1 MQYVDV
7 ETTVIVV
14 RQYENRITCGPND
27 TDAMG
32 GLFKKNLIAIIV
44 CILWCCTVTLALRLN
59 IQSPKWINQISND
72 NLTGIP
78 KSVLKL
84 QDRFLYP
91 TRVFLQN
98 MFGSQHQI
106 DKSRMLKR
114 TQEKV
119 HKSIKFFCDTNGTRS
134 ETRPTS
140 VHELR
145 PGDIDIIGSVGDSLT
160 VGTGSFSYFLPQL
173 IVDHRG
179 TSWSAGGKGT
189 WREFLTVPNILKV
202 FNPKLIGY
210 AYGDAVAE
218 QRFSQFNVAEVGA
231 LSRDLPF
238 MTRELVK
245 RIKNDERINITE
257 DWKLISIMMG
267 SNTFCLE
274 LCYDD
279 YSIYAEK
286 HRQEVLTALLYI
298 KEHLPRTIVNLIL
311 SPSLEILL
319 KFTNLPTICFFT
331 HIVECPCL
339 YAIQYKDKLSDY
351 IKVMKQFQEVEK
363 ELIELEELKNK
374 DDFTVVLQTFTEHLN
389 FPLNRFN
396 TTDTSYLASDCF
408 HFSQK
413 GYARAANALWN
424 NMMEPVGLKSTD
436 WSKEF
441 DRFVCPTNESPYI
454 RTWKNSIS

>member
-1 MQYVDV
+1 M
-7 ETTVIVV
+7 
-14 RQYENRITCGPND
+14 R
-27 TDAMG
+27 

-44 CILWCCTVTLALRLN
+44 CVLWCCTVTLALRLN
-59 IQSPKWINQISND
+59 IQSPKWVHQISND

-91 TRVFLQN
+91 TR
-98 MFGSQHQI
+98 
-106 DKSRMLKR
+106 R

-119 HKSIKFFCDTNGTRS
+119 QKSFKFFCDTNGTRS

-173 IVDHRG
+173 VVDHRG

-189 WREFLTVPNILKV
+189 WREFLTIPNILKV

-245 RIKNDERINITE
+245 RIKNDERTNITE
-257 DWKLISIMMG
+257 DWKTRS
-267 SNTFCLE
+267 SNGIT
-274 LCYDD
+274 
-279 YSIYAEK
+279 IHK
-286 HRQEVLTALLYI
+286 
-298 KEHLPRTIVNLIL
+298 RTIAADNSQLNFKSKNNFDPFKICNYQNESISLIMVISTSEISVKL
-311 SPSLEILL
+311 NLEILL

-374 DDFTVVLQTFTEHLN
+374 EDFTVVLQTFTEHLN

-441 DRFVCPTNESPYI
+441 DRFICPTNESPFI